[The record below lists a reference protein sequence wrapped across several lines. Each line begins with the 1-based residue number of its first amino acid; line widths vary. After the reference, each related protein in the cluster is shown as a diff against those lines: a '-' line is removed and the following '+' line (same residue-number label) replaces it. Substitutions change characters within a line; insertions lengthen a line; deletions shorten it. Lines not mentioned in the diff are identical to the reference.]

1 MLRREDYIIRVIQ
14 EFGDALMRII
24 NKKHPHGELQSD
36 QSFND
41 LFSTYLGESRA
52 FFINAD
58 LNGIVEFFEKDPTN
72 SLQKLNMLSN
82 LFYEEILN
90 QNISPHRFA
99 LIIKTLDIYDYLNK
113 NTKEFSLERNQNE
126 QALRFLLSEMS

>member
-90 QNISPHRFA
+90 QNISPHRLA